1 MNKLVIM
8 ENHQAVT
15 TSLKVAE
22 VFEKEHKNVIQAI
35 ESKIYSAENSA
46 QYSQMFL
53 EGAYKDRSGKSNKMY
68 YMNRDGFSFIAF
80 GFTGRKADEFKLQ
93 YINAFNAMEEQIK
106 DSRKQL
112 SIPQQIQTI
121 AQGYTEL
128 ETDVK
133 DLKLDVSDVKNR
145 MGLPTSLKRKFSK
158 ARNKKV
164 IELMGGSESNAYK
177 NEQLR
182 RKVYSKMFASFKEQ
196 FDVNSYEDCPMKDF
210 DAAIEFVNNWFAP
223 YELQQKI
230 QQLNS
235 QTGLFDDDDQ

>member
-1 MNKLVIM
+1 MNNLVIM
-8 ENHQAVT
+8 KNHQAVT
-15 TSLKVAE
+15 TSLQVAE
-22 VFEKEHKNVIQAI
+22 SFKKNHQHILEAI
-35 ESKIYSAENSA
+35 DNLTVENSTVKN
-46 QYSQMFL
+46 MFMEDVYTNSRGREYRQIL
-53 EGAYKDRSGKSNKMY
+53 
-68 YMNRDGFSFIAF
+68 MNRDGFTLLAM
-80 GFTGRKADEFKLQ
+80 GFTGKKALQFKLK
-93 YINAFNAMEEQIK
+93 YIEAFNAMEEQIK
-106 DSRKQL
+106 SSNRPL
-112 SIPQQIQTI
+112 SLPQQIQII

-182 RKVYSKMFASFKEQ
+182 RKVYSKMFASFKKQ

-210 DAAIEFVNNWFAP
+210 DAANEFVNNWFAP

-235 QTGLFDDDDQ
+235 QTDLFDDNK